1 MKRIKTGSLL
11 LAVVLF
17 GSSVIAQS
25 VDQAKKFMYYERYK
39 SAKTALQPLVSSTPL
54 NEEAAYLY
62 GQAEIGLEQLKEA
75 GQWYQK
81 NLQTNPNSALL
92 TAGAGHVL
100 LLEGKAADARMK
112 FESAISLSGG
122 KSIPVLNAIGF
133 ANSNPDTKNGDAAY
147 AVDVLTRATKIK
159 GFKDPE
165 VLTNLGDAYRK
176 LGDGGNA
183 VLSYDAALRLN
194 PNYVRALY
202 RKGKLYQTQG
212 VGQEDL
218 YMTLYNDAIS
228 KDPAY
233 APVYG
238 NLFNYFYS
246 TNVPRSADYLD
257 QWLKYSDDDPK
268 ACFYRASMKYAQGLF
283 NDALSAS
290 DACIAAEGENA
301 YPNLYG
307 LKALSYMKLK
317 DTVNARTNYE
327 TFFKV
332 QDPEKIGAGDYAT
345 YALLMLN
352 NPADSMKVETL
363 TAKAVEIDSIEA
375 NKLSYIRNLAKS
387 YESKQQYNSAAN
399 WYARVMKVR
408 RNYSNVDLFNAG
420 YNYYLADKMDSSV
433 VYFTE
438 YAQKYPEDIMGHYML
453 GNANAIIDST
463 GELGLAVPHY
473 EKTIQIAEL
482 DTTKPNVKTRLL
494 TAYRFFIGYY
504 YNTKKDQKQALNY
517 IEKALALAPEDQQ
530 LLTFKEFVTNNDPA
544 APRRGGR

>member
-1 MKRIKTGSLL
+1 MKRIKNGFLL
-11 LAVVLF
+11 LAACVCT
-17 GSSVIAQS
+17 SSLVAQTI
-25 VDQAKKFMYYERYK
+25 DQAKKFIYYERFQ
-39 SAKTALQPLVSSTPL
+39 SAKNELQPLVASTSL

-62 GQAEIGLEQLKEA
+62 GQAEIGLENLKEA

-81 NLQTNPNSALL
+81 HLQSNPNSALL

-100 LLEGKAADARMK
+100 LLEGKAAEARMK

-122 KSIPVLNAIGF
+122 KNIAVLNAVGF

-147 AVDVLTRATKIK
+147 AVDVLTRATKIR

-176 LGDGGNA
+176 MGDGGNA
-183 VLSYDAALRLN
+183 VLSYDAALKLN
-194 PNYVRALY
+194 PNYARALY

-218 YMTLYNDAIS
+218 YMTLFNDAIS

-233 APVYG
+233 APVYA

-257 QWLKYSDDDPK
+257 KWLKYSDDDPK

-283 NDALSAS
+283 NDALTSA
-290 DACIAAEGENA
+290 DACITAEGENA
-301 YPNLYG
+301 YPNLFG

-317 DTVNARTNYE
+317 DTVNAKMSYE
-327 TFFKV
+327 KFFKV

-345 YALLMLN
+345 YALLLMN
-352 NPADSMKVETL
+352 NPSDSMQVETL
-363 TAKAVEIDSIEA
+363 TAKAVEIDSLEA
-375 NKLSYIRNLAKS
+375 NKLSYVRNLAKA
-387 YESKQQYNSAAN
+387 YENKSQYNAAAA
-399 WYARVMKVR
+399 WYAKVMKVR
-408 RNYSNVDLFNAG
+408 KNYSNVDLFNAG

-433 VYFTE
+433 VYFNE

-473 EKTIQIAEL
+473 EKTIQIAES

-504 YNTKKDQKQALNY
+504 YNTKKDQQQSLQY
-517 IEKALALAPEDQQ
+517 IDKALALAPEDQQ
-530 LLTFKEFVTNNDPA
+530 LLTFKEFVSKNDPA
-544 APRRGGR
+544 APKRGGR